1 MRSQI
6 IGTDSG
12 QGTTESSDWGAYGIT
27 DKDITH
33 RYWSW
38 SKGLRTPSVYAVGL
52 PDGQEKKMV
61 PVWLRFLFLRRHH

>member
-12 QGTTESSDWGAYGIT
+12 QGTTKASDWGSCGIT

-33 RYWSW
+33 RYWSR
-38 SKGLRTPSVYAVGL
+38 SKGLRTLSVYAVRL